1 MKIFGT
7 KQSATH
13 YHKKSNK
20 ARRLIVILLVLFLAI
35 GGGVY
40 LLLNSVVQ
48 PPSVPNFIRPV
59 PSVPGERPIPPPEI
73 IAPTNSNEREIY
85 TLLIAGIDEFNLADT
100 MMLVAVHTVTQEIHV
115 VNIPRDTMI
124 DVSWAGPKINS
135 VIAWTNVYRLMD
147 EIEKIT
153 GFLPDNYITVNLPAF
168 ERLVDTL
175 AGDRGG
181 IEFNVPIRMVYDD
194 PYANPPL
201 HINFSPGY
209 QLLTGRQALEV
220 MRFRNNND
228 GTGFPVPDLG
238 RIQTQQAFLHTV
250 ARELLQLQSLT
261 RLGALA
267 EIFVEEVN
275 TNLSLGT
282 IAWYAREMYQMDSDN
297 IFFHTMP
304 SEVDVWVR
312 GGSYVLIEMELWLE
326 MVNAYLNPH
335 PMPVT
340 EEHVRLFT
348 RVDGEITLVGDH
360 LPLTPPG
367 SRDNFPQ

>member
-7 KQSATH
+7 KHSAAH

-20 ARRLIVILLVLFLAI
+20 VRRLIVVLLVLCLTV
-35 GGGVY
+35 GGGAY
-40 LLLNSVVQ
+40 LLISSMVQ
-48 PPSVPNFIRPV
+48 PPSVPGFVRPL
-59 PSVPGERPIPPPEI
+59 PSVPGERPIAPPQA
-73 IAPTNSNEREIY
+73 IAPTNERDIY
-85 TLLIAGIDEFNLADT
+85 TIVVAGIDEFGLADT
-100 MMLVAVHTVTQEIHV
+100 MMLIAVHTTTQQMHV
-115 VNIPRDTMI
+115 VSIPRDTMI
-124 DVSWAGPKINS
+124 DVSWSGPKINS

-153 GFLPDNYITVNLPAF
+153 GFLPDNYITVGLPAF

-181 IEFNVPIRMVYDD
+181 IEFNVPIRMIYDD
-194 PYANPPL
+194 PSANPPI
-201 HINFSPGY
+201 HIDFFPGY
-209 QLLTGRQALEV
+209 QLLNGSQALDV

-228 GTGFPVPDLG
+228 GTGFPIPDFG
-238 RIQTQQAFLHTV
+238 RIQTQHAFMHTV
-250 ARELLQLQSLT
+250 ARELLQL
-261 RLGALA
+261 RNIAHLGALA

-282 IAWYAREMYQMDSDN
+282 IVWYIQQMYQMDSDN

-304 SEVDVWVR
+304 NEIDVWFQ
-312 GGSYVLIEMELWLE
+312 GGSYVLIDLEPWLE
-326 MVNAYLNPH
+326 MINTYLNPH
-335 PMPVT
+335 PLPVT
-340 EEHVRLFT
+340 EEHIRLFT
-348 RVDGEITLVGDH
+348 RVDGTITLVGDH